1 MLDVK
6 IRRQSTDRFVQAFRS
21 LREADALAV
30 LADLNAF
37 FSSERLPY
45 YAVAEPSKQER
56 ERSSRRAS
64 K

>member
-6 IRRQSTDRFVQAFRS
+6 IRRQSTDRFVQAFRG
-21 LREADALAV
+21 LHETDALAV
-30 LADLNAF
+30 CTNLNTF

-56 ERSSRRAS
+56 ERSSSAS

>member
-1 MLDVK
+1 VK
-6 IRRQSTDRFVQAFRS
+6 IRRQSTDRFVQAFRG

-30 LADLNAF
+30 CANLNTF
-37 FSSERLPY
+37 FASERLPY

-56 ERSSRRAS
+56 KERSRAS

>member
-6 IRRQSTDRFVQAFRS
+6 IRRQSTDRFAQAFPG
-21 LREADALAV
+21 LREADALV
-30 LADLNAF
+30 VCTNLNTF

-56 ERSSRRAS
+56 EGPSPAW

>member
-6 IRRQSTDRFVQAFRS
+6 IRRQSTDRFVHAFRS
-21 LREADALAV
+21 LREADALAL

-37 FSSERLPY
+37 FASESLPY
-45 YAVAEPSKQER
+45 YAVAEPSAPER
-56 ERSSRRAS
+56 ARSSRAS

>member
-6 IRRQSTDRFVQAFRS
+6 IRRQSTDRFVHAFRS
-21 LREADALAV
+21 LREADALAL

-37 FSSERLPY
+37 FASERLPY
-45 YAVAEPSKQER
+45 YAVAEPSTQER
-56 ERSSRRAS
+56 ERSSHAS

>member
-6 IRRQSTDRFVQAFRS
+6 IRRQSTDRFVQAFRG
-21 LREADALAV
+21 LREADARAV
-30 LADLNAF
+30 CADLNTF
-37 FSSERLPY
+37 FASERLPY

-56 ERSSRRAS
+56 EGRSPAS

>member
-6 IRRQSTDRFVQAFRS
+6 IRRQSTDRFVHAFRT
-21 LREADALAV
+21 LPEADALAL

-37 FSSERLPY
+37 FASERLPY
-45 YAVAEPSKQER
+45 YAVAEPSKEER